1 MGHTLLELN
10 SRIQQFVWGTPM
22 LIAFLGTGL
31 YFSIRTGFFQFTGVR
46 IWLRETL
53 MRKDKTKASSGG
65 FRALCTALAGTL
77 GTGNIAG
84 VATAI
89 ASGGPGAIF
98 WMWVSAF
105 LGMMTGFAEKCLGAK
120 YGKGEG
126 GTMAYMEHGLHAKPM
141 AVCYAVLCAVSTAG
155 AGNMVQVNSV
165 AEAAK
170 EAFRLPPFVTA
181 VLIAGPVYLV
191 VLGGIKRIS
200 AFTERLIPALTIV
213 YLLGCIAVIC
223 IHAERVPE
231 AFSRIF
237 AEAFSLKA
245 GLGGAAGYGMKQSIR
260 LGVARGIFSNEAG
273 MGSSVLAYGA
283 AKGEEPARLG
293 MWGMLE
299 VWIDTILVC
308 TLTALVILTG
318 TVYDAGTY
326 SSALGTAGFEQL
338 VNGAALT
345 SCSFAEVFGYG
356 GLVFVALAMYLF
368 AFPSII
374 CWCYYGTVCVRYVFG
389 EKAVSVYK
397 TIFIGMILLGSQF
410 SVRAL
415 WELADSCNGLMAIP
429 NLIALLLLS
438 GEVIAIYRD
447 YRRKL
452 EKEKKM

>member
-1 MGHTLLELN
+1 MVQTLLELN
-10 SRIQQFVWGTPM
+10 SRIQRFVWGPPM

-31 YFSIRTGFFQFTGVR
+31 YFSVRTGFFQFTGMR
-46 IWLRETL
+46 IWLRETVFSG
-53 MRKDKTKASSGG
+53 KDKKKSGG

-89 ASGGPGAIF
+89 ASGGPGAVF

-120 YGKGEG
+120 YSRKEG
-126 GTMAYMEHGLHAKPM
+126 GTMAYMEHGLHAKPL
-141 AVCYAVLCAVSTAG
+141 AVCYALLCAVSTAG

-165 AEAAK
+165 AEAAQ
-170 EAFRLPPFVTA
+170 EAFALPPFVTA

-191 VLGGIKRIS
+191 VVGGIRRIS
-200 AFTERLIPALTIV
+200 AFTQRLIPALTAA
-213 YLLGCIAVIC
+213 YLLGCAAVIAV
-223 IHAERVPE
+223 HAGKVPE
-231 AFSRIF
+231 AFGAIF
-237 AEAFSLKA
+237 REAFSWKA
-245 GLGGAAGYGMKQSIR
+245 GLGGAAGYGMQQSIR

-273 MGSSVLAYGA
+273 MGSSVLAYSA
-283 AKGEEPARLG
+283 AEGEEPARLG

-326 SSALGTAGFEQL
+326 SAALGTDCFSKL

-345 SCSFAEVFGYG
+345 SCSFAEVFGYA
-356 GLVFVALAMYLF
+356 GLVFVAVSMYLF

-389 EKAVSVYK
+389 DRAVSVYK
-397 TIFIGMILLGSQF
+397 ALFLIMILVGSRF
-410 SVRAL
+410 PVRAL

-429 NLIALLLLS
+429 NLAALLLLS

-447 YRRKL
+447 YRGKL
-452 EKEKKM
+452 EKERKV